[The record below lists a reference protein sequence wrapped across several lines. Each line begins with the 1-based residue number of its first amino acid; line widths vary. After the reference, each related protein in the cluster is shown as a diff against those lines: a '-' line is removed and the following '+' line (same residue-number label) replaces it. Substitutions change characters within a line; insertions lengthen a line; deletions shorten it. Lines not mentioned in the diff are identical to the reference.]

1 VWFFAE
7 NSYPK
12 IGLIIY
18 FSHFYIKTLRARYSY
33 FAFFCI
39 VQLTSFSQGGSFSS
53 KAQKLIGTFS
63 VYHYKPIAINETTSA
78 ETVDLFIKDLDN
90 IGIILKQSDVNALQK
105 DKAQLFEQINSNNEA
120 YFKNAQSVY
129 YNALFTVDSLLT
141 VLSSKKINFTEND
154 TAKSLALNAK
164 TFYSPSIKYHLKRL
178 ERNIKSRSFERVAN
192 LDGYEKLTEQEFNDK
207 ASEFSKTIIANFQK
221 NIKEML
227 AESNKTVESNLLNV
241 IALRHDP
248 HSNYF
253 TQEQNKEFNK
263 QLSAQVESF
272 GFYLSEDDDGNII
285 VAYIEPGGSAW
296 TSNEVNEGDLFISV
310 RIAGNVITNEGNTA
324 DDIQEKLEKTNESKL
339 DLTLKK
345 QNGQLKTVKLIKQ
358 KTASVDNSVKGYVLK
373 NKSGNIGYIS
383 LPSFYTDMEQNTA
396 PGCANDVA
404 KEILKLENDTI
415 TGLIIDLRNNGGGS
429 MLEAMNLAGIF
440 VDEGPLFIYKEKN
453 KKPSLIKDIN
463 RGSIFKKPLVVMIN
477 ETSASASELFS
488 NIVKDYNLG
497 LVVGQTSYGKGTSQ
511 TVLPLDT
518 NLLRMRNSS
527 AQATD
532 FIKVT
537 QAKFYR
543 LNNSTH
549 QGTGVIPDVALPSSP
564 GYSIYKESKE
574 AFFLESDVVTKN
586 VVYTPNPAIN
596 VAVLQQKSTER
607 VQKSA
612 DFKRYKLS
620 SDSIVEFLSNPP
632 KLVLKYKD
640 FKKYKVFTDNLY
652 ASFENA
658 TQTKSGDIKC
668 LNNTFDKKISE
679 VSEQAKEFNAK
690 VRESI
695 EKDIFINEAFY
706 IISDLKEVSK

>member
-1 VWFFAE
+1 MR
-7 NSYPK
+7 NS
-12 IGLIIY
+12 
-18 FSHFYIKTLRARYSY
+18 YSY
-33 FAFFCI
+33 FVLFCF
-39 VQLTSFSQGGSFSS
+39 VQLSSFSQSGSFSS

-63 VYHYKPIAINETTSA
+63 VFHFKPIPINETTSS
-78 ETVDLFIKDLDN
+78 ETVDLFVKDLDN
-90 IGIILKQSDVNALQK
+90 IGIVLKQSDINALQF
-105 DKAQLFEQINSNNEA
+105 DKAQLFNQVNANSEV
-120 YFKNAQSVY
+120 YFKNAQAIY
-129 YNALFTVDSLLT
+129 TKALVTVDSLLT
-141 VLSSKKINFTEND
+141 LLSTKKINFTEND
-154 TAKSLALNAK
+154 TARSLELNAK

-178 ERNIKSRSFERVAN
+178 ERNIKSRSFDRVVN
-192 LDGYEKLTEQEFNDK
+192 TDSYEKLTETEFNDK
-207 ASEFSKTIIANFQK
+207 AAEFSKTIIANFQK

-227 AESNKTVESNLLNV
+227 VEANKTVETDLLNA

-253 TQEQNKEFNK
+253 NQEQNKEFTK

-272 GFYLSEDDDGNII
+272 GFYLSEDDDGNIK
-285 VAYIEPGGSAW
+285 VVYIEPGGSAW

-310 RIAGNVITNEGNTA
+310 RIAGNVVTNDGNTA
-324 DDIQEKLEKTNESKL
+324 EDIQDKIDKTNENKL
-339 DLTLKK
+339 ELTLKK

-358 KTASVDNSVKGYVLK
+358 KTASVDNTVKGYVLK
-373 NKSGNIGYIS
+373 NKSGNVGYIS

-404 KEILKLENDTI
+404 KEILKLEGDSI

-453 KKPSLIKDIN
+453 KKPSLVKDIN

-497 LVVGQTSYGKGTSQ
+497 LVVGQTSYGKGTAQ
-511 TVLPLDT
+511 NVYPLDT
-518 NLLRMRNSS
+518 NVLRVRNGM
-527 AQATD
+527 ATATD

-549 QGTGVIPDVALPSSP
+549 QGTGVVPDVVLPSSP

-586 VVYTPNPAIN
+586 VVYTPNPVIS
-596 VAVLQQKSTER
+596 VAGIQQKSAER
-607 VQKSA
+607 IQKST
-612 DFKRYKLS
+612 DFKRYKQS
-620 SDSIVEFLSNPP
+620 SDSIVDFLNNPP
-632 KLVLKYKD
+632 KLVLKFKE
-640 FKKYKVFTDNLY
+640 FKKYQEYSETLHNSYEKAIQSTSN
-652 ASFENA
+652 
-658 TQTKSGDIKC
+658 DIKC
-668 LNNTFDKKISE
+668 LNNTFDKKITE
-679 VSEQAKEFNAK
+679 VNEQTKEFNEK

-695 EKDIFINEAFY
+695 EKDLFINEAFY
-706 IISDLKEVSK
+706 IINDLKEISK

>member
-1 VWFFAE
+1 M
-7 NSYPK
+7 
-12 IGLIIY
+12 
-18 FSHFYIKTLRARYSY
+18 HFYIKSLRSILSY
-33 FAFFCI
+33 FIFFCI
-39 VQLTSFSQGGSFSS
+39 LQLSAFSQSSSFCS
-53 KAQKLIGTFS
+53 KAQKLIGTFG
-63 VYHYKPIAINETTSA
+63 VYHYKPISINETTSA
-78 ETVDLFIKDLDN
+78 ETVDLFIKDLDHV
-90 IGIILKQSDVNALQK
+90 GIVLKQSDVNVLQV
-105 DKAQLFEQINSNNEA
+105 DKTQLFNQINSNNES
-120 YFKNAQSVY
+120 YFKNAKLIYSK
-129 YNALFTVDSLLT
+129 ALFTVDSLLT
-141 VLSSKKINFTEND
+141 VLSSKKLNFTEND

-178 ERNIKSRSFERVAN
+178 ERNIKSRCFERVAN

-227 AESNKTVESNLLNV
+227 SEADKTVESNLLNA

-253 TQEQNKEFNK
+253 NQEQNKEFNK

-285 VAYIEPGGSAW
+285 IAYIEPGGSAW
-296 TSNEVNEGDLFISV
+296 VSNEVNEGDLFISLKLGG
-310 RIAGNVITNEGNTA
+310 IVITNEGNTA

-358 KTASVDNSVKGYVLK
+358 KTASVDNSVKGYILK

-453 KKPSLIKDIN
+453 RKPTLIKDIN

-497 LVVGQTSYGKGTSQ
+497 LVVGQTSYGKGTAQ
-511 TVLPLDT
+511 TVMPLDT
-518 NLLRMRNSS
+518 NLLRVRNGSE
-527 AQATD
+527 QATD

-549 QGTGVIPDVALPSSP
+549 QGAGVVPDIVLPSSP

-574 AFFLESDVVTKN
+574 TFFLESDIVTKN
-586 VVYTPNPAIN
+586 VVYNPNPAIN
-596 VAVLQQKSTER
+596 VTPLQQKSSER
-607 VQKSA
+607 IQKSQ
-612 DFKRYKLS
+612 DFKRYKQS
-620 SDSIVEFLSNPP
+620 SDSILDFLNNPP
-632 KLVLKYKD
+632 KFVLKYKE

-652 ASFENA
+652 SSFESAN
-658 TQTKSGDIKC
+658 QSSSNDIKC
-668 LNNTFDKKISE
+668 LNNTFDKKITE
-679 VSEQAKEFNAK
+679 VSEQTKEFNAK

-706 IISDLKEVSK
+706 IITDLKQMSN

>member
-1 VWFFAE
+1 M
-7 NSYPK
+7 
-12 IGLIIY
+12 
-18 FSHFYIKTLRARYSY
+18 HFYIKSLHSFLSY
-33 FAFFCI
+33 FIFFCLL
-39 VQLTSFSQGGSFSS
+39 QLSAFSQSGSFCS
-53 KAQKLIGTFS
+53 KAQKLIGTFG
-63 VYHYKPIAINETTSA
+63 VYHYKPIPINETTSA
-78 ETVDLFIKDLDN
+78 ETVDLFIKDLDHV
-90 IGIILKQSDVNALQK
+90 GIVLKQSDVNALQV
-105 DKAQLFEQINSNNEA
+105 DKIQLFSQINSNNES
-120 YFKNAQSVY
+120 YFKNAKLVY
-129 YNALFTVDSLLT
+129 SKALFTVDSLLT
-141 VLSSKKINFTEND
+141 VLSSKKLNFTEND

-178 ERNIKSRSFERVAN
+178 ERNIKSRCFERVAN

-227 AESNKTVESNLLNV
+227 SDADKTVESNLLNA

-253 TQEQNKEFNK
+253 NQEQNKEFNK

-285 VAYIEPGGSAW
+285 IAYIEPGGSAW
-296 TSNEVNEGDLFISV
+296 VSNEVNEGDLFISLKLGG
-310 RIAGNVITNEGNTA
+310 IVITNEGNTA

-358 KTASVDNSVKGYVLK
+358 KTASVDNSVKGYILK

-453 KKPSLIKDIN
+453 RKPTLIKDIN

-497 LVVGQTSYGKGTSQ
+497 LVVGQTSYGKGTAQ
-511 TVLPLDT
+511 TVMPLDT
-518 NLLRMRNSS
+518 NLLRVRNGSE
-527 AQATD
+527 QATD

-549 QGTGVIPDVALPSSP
+549 QGAGVVPDIVLPSSP

-574 AFFLESDVVTKN
+574 AFFLESDIVTKN
-586 VVYTPNPAIN
+586 VVYNPNPAIN
-596 VAVLQQKSTER
+596 VTPLQQKSSER
-607 VQKSA
+607 IQKSQ
-612 DFKRYKLS
+612 DFKRYKQC
-620 SDSIVEFLSNPP
+620 SDSILDFLNNPP
-632 KLVLKYKD
+632 KFVLKYKE

-652 ASFENA
+652 SSFESAN
-658 TQTKSGDIKC
+658 QSSSNDIKC
-668 LNNTFDKKISE
+668 LNNTFDKKITE
-679 VSEQAKEFNAK
+679 VSEQTKEFNAK

-706 IISDLKEVSK
+706 IIIDLKQMSN

>member
-1 VWFFAE
+1 M
-7 NSYPK
+7 
-12 IGLIIY
+12 
-18 FSHFYIKTLRARYSY
+18 
-33 FAFFCI
+33 
-39 VQLTSFSQGGSFSS
+39 
-53 KAQKLIGTFS
+53 IGTFG
-63 VYHYKPIAINETTSA
+63 VYHYKPIPINETTSA
-78 ETVDLFIKDLDN
+78 ETVDLFIKDLDHV
-90 IGIILKQSDVNALQK
+90 GIVLKQSDVNALQV
-105 DKAQLFEQINSNNEA
+105 DKIQLFSQINSNNES
-120 YFKNAQSVY
+120 YFKNAKLVY
-129 YNALFTVDSLLT
+129 SKALFTVDSLLT
-141 VLSSKKINFTEND
+141 VLSSKKLNFTEND

-178 ERNIKSRSFERVAN
+178 ERNIKSRCFERVAN

-227 AESNKTVESNLLNV
+227 SDADKTVESNLLNA

-253 TQEQNKEFNK
+253 NQEQNKEFNK

-285 VAYIEPGGSAW
+285 IAYIEPGGSAW
-296 TSNEVNEGDLFISV
+296 VSNEVNEGDLFISLKLGG
-310 RIAGNVITNEGNTA
+310 IVITNEGNTA

-358 KTASVDNSVKGYVLK
+358 KTASVDNSVKGYILK

-453 KKPSLIKDIN
+453 RKPTLIKDIN

-497 LVVGQTSYGKGTSQ
+497 LVVGQTSYGKGTAQ
-511 TVLPLDT
+511 TVMPLDT
-518 NLLRMRNSS
+518 NLLRVRNGSE
-527 AQATD
+527 QATD

-549 QGTGVIPDVALPSSP
+549 QGAGVVPDIVLPSSP

-574 AFFLESDVVTKN
+574 AFFLESDIVTKN
-586 VVYTPNPAIN
+586 VVYNPNPAIN
-596 VAVLQQKSTER
+596 VTPLQQKSSER
-607 VQKSA
+607 IQKSQ
-612 DFKRYKLS
+612 DFKRYKQC
-620 SDSIVEFLSNPP
+620 SDSILDFLNNPP
-632 KLVLKYKD
+632 KFVLKYKE

-652 ASFENA
+652 SSFESAN
-658 TQTKSGDIKC
+658 QSSSNDIKC
-668 LNNTFDKKISE
+668 LNNTFDKKITE
-679 VSEQAKEFNAK
+679 VSEQTKEFNAK

-706 IISDLKEVSK
+706 IIIDLKQMSN

>member
-1 VWFFAE
+1 MR
-7 NSYPK
+7 NS
-12 IGLIIY
+12 
-18 FSHFYIKTLRARYSY
+18 YSY
-33 FAFFCI
+33 FVLFCF
-39 VQLTSFSQGGSFSS
+39 VQLSSFSQSGSFSS

-63 VYHYKPIAINETTSA
+63 VFHFKPIPINETTSS
-78 ETVDLFIKDLDN
+78 ETVDLFVKDLDN
-90 IGIILKQSDVNALQK
+90 IGIVLKQSDINALQF
-105 DKAQLFEQINSNNEA
+105 DKAQLFNQVNANSEV
-120 YFKNAQSVY
+120 YFKNAQAIY
-129 YNALFTVDSLLT
+129 TKALVTVDSLLT
-141 VLSSKKINFTEND
+141 VLSAKKINFTEND
-154 TAKSLALNAK
+154 TARSLALNAK

-178 ERNIKSRSFERVAN
+178 ERNIKSRSFDRVVN
-192 LDGYEKLTEQEFNDK
+192 TDSYEKLTEIEFNDK
-207 ASEFSKTIIANFQK
+207 AAEFSKTIIANFQK

-227 AESNKTVESNLLNV
+227 AEANKTVETDLLNA

-253 TQEQNKEFNK
+253 NQEQNKEFTK

-272 GFYLSEDDDGNII
+272 GFYLSEDDDGNIK
-285 VAYIEPGGSAW
+285 VVYIEPGGSAW

-310 RIAGNVITNEGNTA
+310 RIAGNVVTNDGNTA
-324 DDIQEKLEKTNESKL
+324 EDIQDKIDKTNENKL
-339 DLTLKK
+339 ELTLKK

-358 KTASVDNSVKGYVLK
+358 KTASVDNTVKGYVLK
-373 NKSGNIGYIS
+373 NKSGNVGYIS

-404 KEILKLENDTI
+404 KEILKLEGDSI

-453 KKPSLIKDIN
+453 KKPSLVKDIN

-497 LVVGQTSYGKGTSQ
+497 LVVGQTSYGKGTAQ
-511 TVLPLDT
+511 NVYPLDT
-518 NLLRMRNSS
+518 NVLRVRNGM
-527 AQATD
+527 ATATD

-549 QGTGVIPDVALPSSP
+549 QGTGVVPDVVLPSSP

-586 VVYTPNPAIN
+586 VVYTPNPVIS
-596 VAVLQQKSTER
+596 VAGIQQKSAER
-607 VQKSA
+607 IQKSA
-612 DFKRYKLS
+612 DFKRYKQS
-620 SDSIVEFLSNPP
+620 SDSIVDFLNNPP
-632 KLVLKYKD
+632 KLVLKFKE
-640 FKKYKVFTDNLY
+640 FKKYQEYSESLY
-652 ASFENA
+652 NSYENA
-658 TQTKSGDIKC
+658 VQSTSNDIKC
-668 LNNTFDKKISE
+668 LNNTFDKKITE
-679 VSEQAKEFNAK
+679 VNEQTKEFNEK

-695 EKDIFINEAFY
+695 EKDLFINEAFY
-706 IISDLKEVSK
+706 IINDLKEISK

>member
-1 VWFFAE
+1 LFFAE

-18 FSHFYIKTLRARYSY
+18 FSHFYIKTLRNSYSY
-33 FAFFCI
+33 FVLFCF
-39 VQLTSFSQGGSFSS
+39 VQLTSFSQSGSFNS

-63 VYHYKPIAINETTSA
+63 VFHFKPIPINETTSS
-78 ETVDLFIKDLDN
+78 ETVDLFVKDLDN
-90 IGIILKQSDVNALQK
+90 VGIVLKQSDVNALQFN
-105 DKAQLFEQINSNNEA
+105 KAQLFDQVNANSEE
-120 YFKNAQSVY
+120 YFKNAQTIY
-129 YNALFTVDSLLT
+129 TKALTTVDSLLT
-141 VLSSKKINFTEND
+141 VLSAKKLNFTEND
-154 TAKSLALNAK
+154 TARSLSLNAK

-178 ERNIKSRSFERVAN
+178 ERNIKSRSYDRVAN
-192 LDGYEKLTEQEFNDK
+192 TDGYEKLTELEFNDK
-207 ASEFSKTIIANFQK
+207 ASEFSKTIITNFQK

-227 AESNKTVESNLLNV
+227 AEANKTVETNLLNA

-272 GFYLSEDDDGNII
+272 GFYLSEDDDGNIK
-285 VAYIEPGGSAW
+285 VVYIEPGGSAW

-310 RIAGNVITNEGNTA
+310 RIAGNVLTNDGNTA
-324 DDIQEKLEKTNESKL
+324 EDIQEKIDKTNENKL
-339 DLTLKK
+339 ELTLKK

-358 KTASVDNSVKGYVLK
+358 KTASVDNTVKGYVLK
-373 NKSGNIGYIS
+373 SKSGNIGYIS

-404 KEILKLENDTI
+404 KEILKLEGDSI
-415 TGLIIDLRNNGGGS
+415 TGLIIDIRNNGGGS
-429 MLEAMNLAGIF
+429 MLEAVNLAGIF

-453 KKPSLIKDIN
+453 KKPALVKDIN

-497 LVVGQTSYGKGTSQ
+497 LVVGQTSYGKGTAQ
-511 TVLPLDT
+511 NVYPLDT
-518 NLLRMRNSS
+518 NVLRVRNGM
-527 AQATD
+527 ATATD

-549 QGTGVIPDVALPSSP
+549 QGTGVVPDVVLPSSP

-586 VVYTPNPAIN
+586 VVYTPNPVIS
-596 VAVLQQKSTER
+596 VAGIQQKSAER
-607 VQKSA
+607 IQKST
-612 DFKRYKLS
+612 DFKRYKQS
-620 SDSIVEFLSNPP
+620 SDSIVDFLNNPP
-632 KLVLKYKD
+632 KLVLKFKE
-640 FKKYKVFTDNLY
+640 FKKYQEYSENLY
-652 ASFENA
+652 
-658 TQTKSGDIKC
+658 KSYEKAVQSTTTDIKC
-668 LNNTFDKKISE
+668 LNNTFDKKITE
-679 VSEQAKEFNAK
+679 VNEQTKEFNEK

-695 EKDIFINEAFY
+695 EKDLFINEAFY
-706 IISDLKEVSK
+706 IINDLKEISK

>member
-1 VWFFAE
+1 MR
-7 NSYPK
+7 NS
-12 IGLIIY
+12 
-18 FSHFYIKTLRARYSY
+18 YSY
-33 FAFFCI
+33 FVLFCF
-39 VQLTSFSQGGSFSS
+39 VQLSSFSQSGSFSS

-63 VYHYKPIAINETTSA
+63 VFHFKPIPINETTSS
-78 ETVDLFIKDLDN
+78 ETVDLFVKDLDN
-90 IGIILKQSDVNALQK
+90 IGIVLKQSDINGLQF
-105 DKAQLFEQINSNNEA
+105 DKAQLFNQVNANSEV
-120 YFKNAQSVY
+120 YFKNAQAIY
-129 YNALFTVDSLLT
+129 TKALVTVDSLLT
-141 VLSSKKINFTEND
+141 LLSTKKINFTEND
-154 TAKSLALNAK
+154 TARSLELNAK

-178 ERNIKSRSFERVAN
+178 ERNIKSRSFDRVVN
-192 LDGYEKLTEQEFNDK
+192 TDSYEKLTETEFNDK
-207 ASEFSKTIIANFQK
+207 AAEFSKTIIANFQK

-227 AESNKTVESNLLNV
+227 VEANKTVETDLLNA

-253 TQEQNKEFNK
+253 NQEQNKEFTK

-272 GFYLSEDDDGNII
+272 GFYLSEDDDGNIK
-285 VAYIEPGGSAW
+285 VVYIEPGGSAW

-310 RIAGNVITNEGNTA
+310 RIAGNVVTNDGNTA
-324 DDIQEKLEKTNESKL
+324 EDIQDKIDKTNENKL
-339 DLTLKK
+339 ELTLKK

-358 KTASVDNSVKGYVLK
+358 KTASVDNTVKGYVLK
-373 NKSGNIGYIS
+373 NKSGNVGYIS

-404 KEILKLENDTI
+404 KEILKLEGDSI

-453 KKPSLIKDIN
+453 KKPSLVKDIN

-497 LVVGQTSYGKGTSQ
+497 LVVGQTSYGKGTAQ
-511 TVLPLDT
+511 NVYPLDT
-518 NLLRMRNSS
+518 NVLRVRNGM
-527 AQATD
+527 ATATD

-549 QGTGVIPDVALPSSP
+549 QGTGVVPDVVLPSSP

-586 VVYTPNPAIN
+586 VVYTPNPVIS
-596 VAVLQQKSTER
+596 VAGIQQKSAER
-607 VQKSA
+607 IQKST
-612 DFKRYKLS
+612 DFKRYKQS
-620 SDSIVEFLSNPP
+620 SDSIVDFLNNPP
-632 KLVLKYKD
+632 KLVLKFKE
-640 FKKYKVFTDNLY
+640 FKKYQEYSETLHNSYEKAIQSTSN
-652 ASFENA
+652 
-658 TQTKSGDIKC
+658 DIKC
-668 LNNTFDKKISE
+668 LNNTFDKKITE
-679 VSEQAKEFNAK
+679 VNEQTKEFNEK

-695 EKDIFINEAFY
+695 EKDLFINEAFY
-706 IISDLKEVSK
+706 IINDLKEISK

>member
-1 VWFFAE
+1 M
-7 NSYPK
+7 
-12 IGLIIY
+12 
-18 FSHFYIKTLRARYSY
+18 
-33 FAFFCI
+33 
-39 VQLTSFSQGGSFSS
+39 
-53 KAQKLIGTFS
+53 IGTFG
-63 VYHYKPIAINETTSA
+63 VYHYKPIPINETTSA
-78 ETVDLFIKDLDN
+78 ETVDLFIKDLDHV
-90 IGIILKQSDVNALQK
+90 GIVLKQSDVNALQV
-105 DKAQLFEQINSNNEA
+105 DKIQLFSQINSNNES
-120 YFKNAQSVY
+120 YFKNAKLVY
-129 YNALFTVDSLLT
+129 SKALFTVDSLLT
-141 VLSSKKINFTEND
+141 VLSSKKLNFTEND

-178 ERNIKSRSFERVAN
+178 ERNIKSRCFERVAN

-227 AESNKTVESNLLNV
+227 SDADKTVESNLLNA

-253 TQEQNKEFNK
+253 NQEQNKEFNK

-285 VAYIEPGGSAW
+285 IAYIEPGGSAW
-296 TSNEVNEGDLFISV
+296 VSNEVNEGDLFISLKLGG
-310 RIAGNVITNEGNTA
+310 IVITNEGNTA

-358 KTASVDNSVKGYVLK
+358 KTASVDNSVKGYILK

-453 KKPSLIKDIN
+453 RKPTLIKDIN

-497 LVVGQTSYGKGTSQ
+497 LVVGQTSYGKGTAQ
-511 TVLPLDT
+511 TVMPLDT
-518 NLLRMRNSS
+518 NLLRVRNGSE
-527 AQATD
+527 QATD

-549 QGTGVIPDVALPSSP
+549 QGAGVVPDIVLPSSP

-574 AFFLESDVVTKN
+574 AFFLESDIVTKN
-586 VVYTPNPAIN
+586 VVYNPNPAIN
-596 VAVLQQKSTER
+596 VTPLQQKSSER
-607 VQKSA
+607 IQKSQ
-612 DFKRYKLS
+612 DFKRYKLC
-620 SDSIVEFLSNPP
+620 SDSILDFLNNPP
-632 KLVLKYKD
+632 KFVLKYKE
-640 FKKYKVFTDNLY
+640 FKKYKVYTDNLY
-652 ASFENA
+652 SSFESANQS
-658 TQTKSGDIKC
+658 TSNDIKC
-668 LNNTFDKKISE
+668 LNNTFDKKITE
-679 VSEQAKEFNAK
+679 VSEQTKEFNAK

-706 IISDLKEVSK
+706 IITDLKQMSN

>member
-1 VWFFAE
+1 MR
-7 NSYPK
+7 NS
-12 IGLIIY
+12 
-18 FSHFYIKTLRARYSY
+18 YSY
-33 FAFFCI
+33 FVLFCI
-39 VQLTSFSQGGSFSS
+39 VQLSSFSQSGSFSS

-63 VYHYKPIAINETTSA
+63 VFHFKPIPINETTSS
-78 ETVDLFIKDLDN
+78 ETVDLFVKDLDK
-90 IGIILKQSDVNALQK
+90 IGIVLKQSDVNVLLL
-105 DKAQLFEQINSNNEA
+105 DKAQLFNQVSANNES
-120 YFKNAQSVY
+120 YFKNAQTIY
-129 YNALFTVDSLLT
+129 TKALTTVDSLLT
-141 VLSSKKINFTEND
+141 VLSAKKINFTEND
-154 TAKSLALNAK
+154 TARSLALNAK

-178 ERNIKSRSFERVAN
+178 ERNIKSRSFDRVAN
-192 LDGYEKLTEQEFNDK
+192 TDGYEKLTEAEFNDK
-207 ASEFSKTIIANFQK
+207 AAEFSKTIIANFQK

-227 AESNKTVESNLLNV
+227 AEANKTVETDLLNA

-253 TQEQNKEFNK
+253 NQEQNKEFTK

-272 GFYLSEDDDGNII
+272 GFYLSEDDDGNIK
-285 VAYIEPGGSAW
+285 VVYIEPGGSAW

-310 RIAGNVITNEGNTA
+310 RIAGNVVTNDGNTA
-324 DDIQEKLEKTNESKL
+324 EDIQDKIDKTNENKL
-339 DLTLKK
+339 ELTLKK

-358 KTASVDNSVKGYVLK
+358 KTASVDNTVKGYVLK
-373 NKSGNIGYIS
+373 NKSGNVGYIS

-404 KEILKLENDTI
+404 KEILKLEGDSI

-453 KKPSLIKDIN
+453 KKPSLVKDIN

-497 LVVGQTSYGKGTSQ
+497 LVVGQTSYGKGTAQ
-511 TVLPLDT
+511 NVYPLDT
-518 NLLRMRNSS
+518 NVLRVRNGM
-527 AQATD
+527 ATATD

-549 QGTGVIPDVALPSSP
+549 QGTGVVPDVVLPSSP

-586 VVYTPNPAIN
+586 VVYTPNPVIS
-596 VAVLQQKSTER
+596 VVGIQQKSAER
-607 VQKSA
+607 IQKST
-612 DFKRYKLS
+612 DFKRYKQS
-620 SDSIVEFLSNPP
+620 SDSIVDFLNNPP
-632 KLVLKYKD
+632 KLVLKFKE
-640 FKKYKVFTDNLY
+640 FKKYQEYSENLY
-652 ASFENA
+652 NSFEKAVQCTTN
-658 TQTKSGDIKC
+658 DIKC
-668 LNNTFDKKISE
+668 LNNTFDKKITE
-679 VSEQAKEFNAK
+679 VNEQTKEFNEK

-695 EKDIFINEAFY
+695 EKDLFINEAFY
-706 IISDLKEVSK
+706 IINDLKEISK

>member
-1 VWFFAE
+1 MR
-7 NSYPK
+7 NS
-12 IGLIIY
+12 
-18 FSHFYIKTLRARYSY
+18 YSY
-33 FAFFCI
+33 FVLFCF
-39 VQLTSFSQGGSFSS
+39 VQLSSFSQSGSFSS

-63 VYHYKPIAINETTSA
+63 VFHFKPIPINETTSS
-78 ETVDLFIKDLDN
+78 ETVDLFVKDLDN
-90 IGIILKQSDVNALQK
+90 IGIVLKQSDINGLQF
-105 DKAQLFEQINSNNEA
+105 DKAQLFNQVNANSEV
-120 YFKNAQSVY
+120 YFKNAQAIY
-129 YNALFTVDSLLT
+129 TKALVTVDSLLT
-141 VLSSKKINFTEND
+141 LLSTKKINFTEND
-154 TAKSLALNAK
+154 TARSLELNAK

-178 ERNIKSRSFERVAN
+178 ERNIKSRSFDRVVN
-192 LDGYEKLTEQEFNDK
+192 TDSYEKLTETEFNDK
-207 ASEFSKTIIANFQK
+207 AAEFSKTIIANFQK

-227 AESNKTVESNLLNV
+227 VEANKTVETDLLNA

-253 TQEQNKEFNK
+253 NQEQNKEFTK

-272 GFYLSEDDDGNII
+272 GFYLNEDDDGNIK
-285 VAYIEPGGSAW
+285 VVYIEPGGSAW

-310 RIAGNVITNEGNTA
+310 RIAGNVVTNDGNTA
-324 DDIQEKLEKTNESKL
+324 EDIQDKIDKTNENKL
-339 DLTLKK
+339 ELTLKK

-358 KTASVDNSVKGYVLK
+358 KTASVDNTVKGYVLK
-373 NKSGNIGYIS
+373 NKSGNVGYIS

-404 KEILKLENDTI
+404 KEILKLEGDSI

-453 KKPSLIKDIN
+453 KKPSLVKDIN

-497 LVVGQTSYGKGTSQ
+497 LVVGQTSYGKGTAQ
-511 TVLPLDT
+511 NVYPLDT
-518 NLLRMRNSS
+518 NVLRVRNGM
-527 AQATD
+527 ATATD

-549 QGTGVIPDVALPSSP
+549 QGTGVVPDVVLPSSP

-586 VVYTPNPAIN
+586 VVYTPNPVIS
-596 VAVLQQKSTER
+596 VAGIQQKSAER
-607 VQKSA
+607 IQKST
-612 DFKRYKLS
+612 DFKRYKQS
-620 SDSIVEFLSNPP
+620 SDSIVDFLNNPP
-632 KLVLKYKD
+632 KLVLKFKE
-640 FKKYKVFTDNLY
+640 FKKYQEYSETLY
-652 ASFENA
+652 NSYEKAIQSTSN
-658 TQTKSGDIKC
+658 DIKC
-668 LNNTFDKKISE
+668 LNNTFDKKITE
-679 VSEQAKEFNAK
+679 VNEQTKEFNEK

-695 EKDIFINEAFY
+695 EKDLFINEAFY
-706 IISDLKEVSK
+706 IINDLKEISK

>member
-1 VWFFAE
+1 LI
-7 NSYPK
+7 NSY
-12 IGLIIY
+12 LY
-18 FSHFYIKTLRARYSY
+18 FVL
-33 FAFFCI
+33 FCF
-39 VQLTSFSQGGSFSS
+39 VQLSSFSQSGSFSS

-63 VYHYKPIAINETTSA
+63 VFHFKPIPINETTSS
-78 ETVDLFIKDLDN
+78 ETVDLFVKDLDN
-90 IGIILKQSDVNALQK
+90 IGIVLKQSDINALQF
-105 DKAQLFEQINSNNEA
+105 DKAQLFNQVNANSEV
-120 YFKNAQSVY
+120 YFKNAQAIY
-129 YNALFTVDSLLT
+129 TKALVTVDSLLT
-141 VLSSKKINFTEND
+141 VLSAKKINFTEND
-154 TAKSLALNAK
+154 TARSLALNAK

-178 ERNIKSRSFERVAN
+178 ERNIKSRSFDRVVN
-192 LDGYEKLTEQEFNDK
+192 TDSYEKLTETEFNDK
-207 ASEFSKTIIANFQK
+207 AAEFSKTIIANFQK

-227 AESNKTVESNLLNV
+227 AEANKTVETDLLNA

-253 TQEQNKEFNK
+253 NQEQNKEFTK

-272 GFYLSEDDDGNII
+272 GFYLSEDDDGNIK
-285 VAYIEPGGSAW
+285 VVYIEPGGSAW

-310 RIAGNVITNEGNTA
+310 RIAGNVVTNDGNTA
-324 DDIQEKLEKTNESKL
+324 EDIQDKIDKTNENKL
-339 DLTLKK
+339 ELTLKK

-358 KTASVDNSVKGYVLK
+358 KTASVDNTVKGYVLK
-373 NKSGNIGYIS
+373 NKSGNVGYIS

-404 KEILKLENDTI
+404 KEILKLEGDSI

-453 KKPSLIKDIN
+453 KKPSLVKDIN
-463 RGSIFKKPLVVMIN
+463 RGFIFKKPLVVMIN

-497 LVVGQTSYGKGTSQ
+497 LVVGQTSYGKGTAQ
-511 TVLPLDT
+511 NVYPLDT
-518 NLLRMRNSS
+518 NVLRVRNGM
-527 AQATD
+527 ATATD

-549 QGTGVIPDVALPSSP
+549 QGTGVVPDVVLPSSP

-586 VVYTPNPAIN
+586 VVYTPNPVIS
-596 VAVLQQKSTER
+596 VAGIQQKSAER
-607 VQKSA
+607 IQKSA
-612 DFKRYKLS
+612 DFKRYKQS
-620 SDSIVEFLSNPP
+620 SDSIVDFLNNPP
-632 KLVLKYKD
+632 KLVLKFKE
-640 FKKYKVFTDNLY
+640 FKKYQEYSENLY
-652 ASFENA
+652 NSFEKAVQSTTN
-658 TQTKSGDIKC
+658 DIKC
-668 LNNTFDKKISE
+668 LNNTFDKKITE
-679 VSEQAKEFNAK
+679 VNEQTKEFNEK

-695 EKDIFINEAFY
+695 EKDLFINEAFY
-706 IISDLKEVSK
+706 IINDLKEISK

>member
-1 VWFFAE
+1 MR
-7 NSYPK
+7 NS
-12 IGLIIY
+12 
-18 FSHFYIKTLRARYSY
+18 YSY
-33 FAFFCI
+33 FVLFCF
-39 VQLTSFSQGGSFSS
+39 VQLSSFSQSGSFSS

-63 VYHYKPIAINETTSA
+63 VFHFKPIPINETTSS
-78 ETVDLFIKDLDN
+78 ETVDLFVKDLDN
-90 IGIILKQSDVNALQK
+90 IGIVLKQSDINGLQF
-105 DKAQLFEQINSNNEA
+105 DKAQLFNQVNANSEV
-120 YFKNAQSVY
+120 YFKNAQAIY
-129 YNALFTVDSLLT
+129 TKALVTVDSLLT
-141 VLSSKKINFTEND
+141 LLSTKKINFTEND
-154 TAKSLALNAK
+154 TARSLELNAK

-178 ERNIKSRSFERVAN
+178 ERNIKSRSFDRVVN
-192 LDGYEKLTEQEFNDK
+192 TDSYEKLTETEFNDK
-207 ASEFSKTIIANFQK
+207 AAEFSKTIIANFQK

-227 AESNKTVESNLLNV
+227 VEANKTVETDLLNA

-253 TQEQNKEFNK
+253 NQEQNKEFTK

-272 GFYLSEDDDGNII
+272 GFYLSEDDDGNIK
-285 VAYIEPGGSAW
+285 VVYIEPGGSAW

-310 RIAGNVITNEGNTA
+310 RIAGNVVTNDGNTA
-324 DDIQEKLEKTNESKL
+324 EDIQDKIDKTNENKL
-339 DLTLKK
+339 ELTLKK

-358 KTASVDNSVKGYVLK
+358 KTASVDNTVKGYVLK
-373 NKSGNIGYIS
+373 NKSGNVGYIS

-404 KEILKLENDTI
+404 KEILKLEGDSI

-453 KKPSLIKDIN
+453 KKPSLVKDIN

-497 LVVGQTSYGKGTSQ
+497 LVVGQTSYGKGTAQ
-511 TVLPLDT
+511 NVYPLDT
-518 NLLRMRNSS
+518 NVLRVRNGM
-527 AQATD
+527 ATATD

-549 QGTGVIPDVALPSSP
+549 QGTGVVPDVVLPSSP

-586 VVYTPNPAIN
+586 VVYTPNPVIS
-596 VAVLQQKSTER
+596 VAGIQQKSAER
-607 VQKSA
+607 IQKST
-612 DFKRYKLS
+612 DFKRYKQS
-620 SDSIVEFLSNPP
+620 SDSIVVFLNNPP
-632 KLVLKYKD
+632 KLVLKFKE
-640 FKKYKVFTDNLY
+640 FKKYQEYSETLHNSYEKAIQSTSN
-652 ASFENA
+652 
-658 TQTKSGDIKC
+658 DIKC
-668 LNNTFDKKISE
+668 LNNTFDKKITE
-679 VSEQAKEFNAK
+679 VNEQTKEFNEK

-695 EKDIFINEAFY
+695 EKDLFINEAFY
-706 IISDLKEVSK
+706 IINDLKEISK

>member
-1 VWFFAE
+1 MI
-7 NSYPK
+7 NSY
-12 IGLIIY
+12 LY
-18 FSHFYIKTLRARYSY
+18 FVL
-33 FAFFCI
+33 FCF
-39 VQLTSFSQGGSFSS
+39 VQLSSFSQSGSFSS

-63 VYHYKPIAINETTSA
+63 VFHFKPIPINETTSS
-78 ETVDLFIKDLDN
+78 ETVDLFVKDLDN
-90 IGIILKQSDVNALQK
+90 IGIVLKQSDINALQF
-105 DKAQLFEQINSNNEA
+105 DKAQLFNQVNANSEV
-120 YFKNAQSVY
+120 YFKNAQAIY
-129 YNALFTVDSLLT
+129 TKALVTVDSLLT
-141 VLSSKKINFTEND
+141 VLSAKKINFTEND
-154 TAKSLALNAK
+154 TARSLALNAK

-178 ERNIKSRSFERVAN
+178 ERNIKSRSFDRVVN
-192 LDGYEKLTEQEFNDK
+192 TDSYEKLTETEFNDK
-207 ASEFSKTIIANFQK
+207 AAEFSKTIIANFQK

-227 AESNKTVESNLLNV
+227 AEANKTVETDLLNA

-253 TQEQNKEFNK
+253 NQEQNKEFTK

-272 GFYLSEDDDGNII
+272 GFYLSEDDDGNIK
-285 VAYIEPGGSAW
+285 VVYIEPGGSAW

-310 RIAGNVITNEGNTA
+310 RIAGNVVTNDGNTA
-324 DDIQEKLEKTNESKL
+324 EDIQDKIDKTNENKL
-339 DLTLKK
+339 ELTLKK

-358 KTASVDNSVKGYVLK
+358 KTASVDNTVKGYVLK
-373 NKSGNIGYIS
+373 NKSGNVGYIS

-404 KEILKLENDTI
+404 KEILKLEGDSI

-453 KKPSLIKDIN
+453 KKPSLVKDIN
-463 RGSIFKKPLVVMIN
+463 RGFIFKKPLVVMIN

-497 LVVGQTSYGKGTSQ
+497 LVVGQTSYGKGTAQ
-511 TVLPLDT
+511 NVYPLDT
-518 NLLRMRNSS
+518 NVLRVRNGM
-527 AQATD
+527 ATATD

-549 QGTGVIPDVALPSSP
+549 QGTGVVPDVVLPSSP

-586 VVYTPNPAIN
+586 VVYTPNPVIS
-596 VAVLQQKSTER
+596 VAGIQQKSAER
-607 VQKSA
+607 IQKSA
-612 DFKRYKLS
+612 DFKRYKQS
-620 SDSIVEFLSNPP
+620 SDSIVDFLNNPP
-632 KLVLKYKD
+632 KLVLKFKE
-640 FKKYKVFTDNLY
+640 FKKYQEYSENLY
-652 ASFENA
+652 NSFEKAVQSTTN
-658 TQTKSGDIKC
+658 DIKC
-668 LNNTFDKKISE
+668 LNNTFDKKITE
-679 VSEQAKEFNAK
+679 VNEQTKEFNEK

-695 EKDIFINEAFY
+695 EKDLFINEAFY
-706 IISDLKEVSK
+706 IINDLKEISK

>member
-1 VWFFAE
+1 M
-7 NSYPK
+7 
-12 IGLIIY
+12 
-18 FSHFYIKTLRARYSY
+18 HFYVKSLNRILSY
-33 FAFFCI
+33 FLFFCI
-39 VQLTSFSQGGSFSS
+39 LQLPAFSQSSSFCS
-53 KAQKLIGTFS
+53 KAQKLIGTFG
-63 VYHYKPIAINETTSA
+63 VYHYKPISINENTSG

-90 IGIILKQSDVNALQK
+90 VGIVLKQSDINALQF
-105 DKAQLFEQINSNNEA
+105 DKTQLFNQISSNSES
-120 YFKNAQSVY
+120 YFKKAKSIY
-129 YNALFTVDSLLT
+129 SKALFTVDSLLT
-141 VLSSKKINFTEND
+141 ILSAKKINFTEND
-154 TAKSLALNAK
+154 TAKSLALNAN
-164 TFYSPSIKYHLKRL
+164 TFYSPSIKYHFKRL
-178 ERNIKSRSFERVAN
+178 ERNIKSRCLERVAN

-207 ASEFSKTIIANFQK
+207 ASEFSKSIITNFRK
-221 NIKEML
+221 NINEML
-227 AESNKTVESNLLNV
+227 SEVDKTIESNLLNA

-253 TQEQNKEFNK
+253 NQEQNKEFNK

-296 TSNEVNEGDLFISV
+296 VSNEVNEGDLFISLKL
-310 RIAGNVITNEGNTA
+310 GGSVISNEDNTA

-358 KTASVDNSVKGYVLK
+358 KTASVDNSVKGYILK

-497 LVVGQTSYGKGTSQ
+497 LVVGQTSYGKGTAQ
-511 TVLPLDT
+511 TVMPLDT
-518 NLLRMRNSS
+518 NLLKLRNGSE
-527 AQATD
+527 QATD

-549 QGTGVIPDVALPSSP
+549 QGTGVVPDIVLPSSP

-574 AFFLESDVVTKN
+574 AFFLESDIVTKN

-596 VAVLQQKSTER
+596 VTSLQQKSSER
-607 VQKSA
+607 IQKSK
-612 DFKRYKLS
+612 DFNRYKQS
-620 SDSIVEFLSNPP
+620 SDSILDFLNNPP
-632 KLVLKYKD
+632 KFVLKYKE
-640 FKKYKVFTDNLY
+640 FKKYKLLTDNLY
-652 ASFENA
+652 SSFEKAN
-658 TQTKSGDIKC
+658 QSSLNDIKC
-668 LNNTFDKKISE
+668 LNNTFDKKITE
-679 VSEQAKEFNAK
+679 VSEQTKEFNAK

-706 IISDLKEVSK
+706 IITDLKQMSN

>member
-1 VWFFAE
+1 M
-7 NSYPK
+7 
-12 IGLIIY
+12 
-18 FSHFYIKTLRARYSY
+18 RARYLY

-53 KAQKLIGTFS
+53 KAQKLIGTFG
-63 VYHYKPIAINETTSA
+63 VFHYKPIAINEVTSG
-78 ETVDLFIKDLDN
+78 ETVDLFVKDLDR
-90 IGIILKQSDVNALQK
+90 IGIVLKQSDVNALELNK
-105 DKAQLFEQINSNNEA
+105 TQLFSQINDQKET
-120 YFKNAQSVY
+120 YFE
-129 YNALFTVDSLLT
+129 NALLIYTKALTTVDSLLT
-141 VLSSKKINFTEND
+141 VLSNKKLNFTEND
-154 TAKSLALNAK
+154 TARSLPMNAK

-178 ERNIKSRSFERVAN
+178 ERNIKSRSFDRVAN
-192 LDGYEKLTEQEFNDK
+192 TDGYDKLTEVEFNTK

-227 AESNKTVESNLLNV
+227 SEANKTVETNLLNA
-241 IALRHDP
+241 IALRYDP

-253 TQEQNKEFNK
+253 NQEQNKEFTK

-272 GFYLSEDDDGNII
+272 GFYLNEDDDGNIK
-285 VAYIEPGGSAW
+285 VVYIEPGGSAW

-310 RIAGNVITNEGNTA
+310 KLAGSVITNDGNTA
-324 DDIQEKLEKTNESKL
+324 EDIQDKIDKTNENKL
-339 DLTLKK
+339 ELTLKK

-358 KTASVDNSVKGYVLK
+358 KTASVDNTVKGYVLK

-404 KEILKLENDTI
+404 KEILKLEGDSI

-453 KKPSLIKDIN
+453 KKPSLVKDIN

-488 NIVKDYNLG
+488 NIIKDYNLG
-497 LVVGQTSYGKGTSQ
+497 LVVGQTSYGKGTAQ
-511 TVLPLDT
+511 NIYPLDT
-518 NLLRMRNSS
+518 NALRVRNGM
-527 AQATD
+527 ATATD

-549 QGTGVIPDVALPSSP
+549 QGTGVVPDVTLPSSP

-574 AFFLESDVVTKN
+574 AFFLESDIVTKN
-586 VVYTPNPAIN
+586 VVYTPNPAIS
-596 VAVLQQKSTER
+596 VATIQQKSAER
-607 VQKSA
+607 IQKSA
-612 DFKRYKLS
+612 DFKRYKQS
-620 SDSIVEFLSNPP
+620 ADSIVDFLNNPP
-632 KLVLKYKD
+632 KLVLKFKE
-640 FKKYKVFTDNLY
+640 FKKYQESSENLY
-652 ASFENA
+652 NSYEKAVQSTSN
-658 TQTKSGDIKC
+658 DIKC
-668 LNNTFDKKISE
+668 LNNTFDKKIAE
-679 VSEQAKEFNAK
+679 VSEQTKEFNAK

-695 EKDIFINEAFY
+695 EKDLFINEAFY
-706 IISDLKEVSK
+706 IINDLKEISK

>member
-1 VWFFAE
+1 M
-7 NSYPK
+7 
-12 IGLIIY
+12 
-18 FSHFYIKTLRARYSY
+18 RARYLY

-53 KAQKLIGTFS
+53 KAQKLIGTFG
-63 VYHYKPIAINETTSA
+63 VFHYKPIAINEVTSG
-78 ETVDLFIKDLDN
+78 ETVDLFVKDLDR
-90 IGIILKQSDVNALQK
+90 IGIVLKQSDVNALELNK
-105 DKAQLFEQINSNNEA
+105 TQLFSQINDQKET
-120 YFKNAQSVY
+120 YFE
-129 YNALFTVDSLLT
+129 NALLIYTKALTTVDSLLT
-141 VLSSKKINFTEND
+141 VLSNKKLNFTEND
-154 TAKSLALNAK
+154 TARSLPMNAK

-178 ERNIKSRSFERVAN
+178 ERNIKSRSFDRVAN
-192 LDGYEKLTEQEFNDK
+192 TDGYDKLTEVEFNTK

-227 AESNKTVESNLLNV
+227 SEANITVETNLLNA
-241 IALRHDP
+241 IALRYDP

-253 TQEQNKEFNK
+253 NQEQNKEFTK

-272 GFYLSEDDDGNII
+272 GFYLNEDDDGNIK
-285 VAYIEPGGSAW
+285 VVYIEPGGSAW

-310 RIAGNVITNEGNTA
+310 KLAGSVITNDGNTA
-324 DDIQEKLEKTNESKL
+324 EDIQDKIDKTNENKL
-339 DLTLKK
+339 ELTLKK

-358 KTASVDNSVKGYVLK
+358 KTASVDNTVKGYVLK

-404 KEILKLENDTI
+404 KEILKLEGDSI

-453 KKPSLIKDIN
+453 KKPSLVKDIN

-488 NIVKDYNLG
+488 NIIKDYNLG
-497 LVVGQTSYGKGTSQ
+497 LVVGQTSYGKGTAQ
-511 TVLPLDT
+511 NIYPLDT
-518 NLLRMRNSS
+518 NALRVRNGM
-527 AQATD
+527 ATATD

-549 QGTGVIPDVALPSSP
+549 QGTGVVPDVTLPSSP

-574 AFFLESDVVTKN
+574 AFFLESDIVTKN
-586 VVYTPNPAIN
+586 VVYTPNPAIS
-596 VAVLQQKSTER
+596 VATIQQKSAER
-607 VQKSA
+607 IQKSA
-612 DFKRYKLS
+612 DFKRYKQS
-620 SDSIVEFLSNPP
+620 ADSIVDFLNNPP
-632 KLVLKYKD
+632 KLVLKFKE
-640 FKKYKVFTDNLY
+640 FKKYQESSENLY
-652 ASFENA
+652 NSYEKAVQSTSN
-658 TQTKSGDIKC
+658 DIKC
-668 LNNTFDKKISE
+668 LNNTFDKKIAE
-679 VSEQAKEFNAK
+679 VSEQTKEFNAK

-695 EKDIFINEAFY
+695 EKDLFINEAFY
-706 IISDLKEVSK
+706 IINDLKEISK

>member
-1 VWFFAE
+1 MR
-7 NSYPK
+7 NS
-12 IGLIIY
+12 
-18 FSHFYIKTLRARYSY
+18 YSY
-33 FAFFCI
+33 FVLFCI
-39 VQLTSFSQGGSFSS
+39 VQLSSFSQSGSFSS
-53 KAQKLIGTFS
+53 KAKKLIGTFS
-63 VYHYKPIAINETTSA
+63 VFHYKPIPINETTSG

-90 IGIILKQSDVNALQK
+90 IGIVLKQSDVNALQL
-105 DKAQLFEQINSNNEA
+105 DKSQLFNQVNANSEA
-120 YFKNAQSVY
+120 YFNNAQTIY
-129 YNALFTVDSLLT
+129 TKALTTVDSLLT
-141 VLSSKKINFTEND
+141 VLSAKKINFIEND
-154 TAKSLALNAK
+154 TARSLSLNAK

-192 LDGYEKLTEQEFNDK
+192 TDGYEKLTETEFNDK

-221 NIKEML
+221 KIKEML
-227 AESNKTVESNLLNV
+227 FEANKTVETDLLNA

-253 TQEQNKEFNK
+253 NQEQNKEFTK

-272 GFYLSEDDDGNII
+272 GFYLSEDDDGNIK
-285 VAYIEPGGSAW
+285 VVYIEPGGSAW

-310 RIAGNVITNEGNTA
+310 RMAGNVITNDGNTA
-324 DDIQEKLEKTNESKL
+324 EDIQDKIDKTNENKL
-339 DLTLKK
+339 ELTLKK

-358 KTASVDNSVKGYVLK
+358 KTASVDNTVKGYVLK
-373 NKSGNIGYIS
+373 NKSGNVGYIS

-404 KEILKLENDTI
+404 KEILKLEGDSI

-453 KKPSLIKDIN
+453 KKPSLVKDIN

-497 LVVGQTSYGKGTSQ
+497 LVVGQTSYGKGTAQ
-511 TVLPLDT
+511 NVYPLDT
-518 NLLRMRNSS
+518 NVLRVRNGMLN
-527 AQATD
+527 ATD

-549 QGTGVIPDVALPSSP
+549 QGIGVVPDVLLPSSP

-586 VVYTPNPAIN
+586 VIYTPNPAIN
-596 VAVLQQKSTER
+596 VAGIQQKSAER
-607 VQKSA
+607 IQKSA
-612 DFKRYKLS
+612 DFQRYKQS
-620 SDSIVEFLSNPP
+620 SDSIIDFLNNPP
-632 KLVLKYKD
+632 KLVLKFKE
-640 FKKYKVFTDNLY
+640 FKKYQEYNENLY
-652 ASFENA
+652 NSYEKAVQSTSN
-658 TQTKSGDIKC
+658 DIKC
-668 LNNTFDKKISE
+668 LNNTFDKKITE
-679 VSEQAKEFNAK
+679 VNEQTKEFNSK

-695 EKDIFINEAFY
+695 EKDLFINEAFY
-706 IISDLKEVSK
+706 IINDLKEISK